1 MLQLRE
7 QIKYIEVVSV
17 AFGDNGQRKKTGFE
31 KLTLIVV
38 VIMLLVTVGAIFAS
52 ALGALSNF

>member
-1 MLQLRE
+1 M
-7 QIKYIEVVSV
+7 

-31 KLTLIVV
+31 KLTLSVV